1 MHNVPIRYIK
11 MDENQD
17 PRLTSRIR
25 NSPVLDLSI
34 LQHSGNQET
43 CARLY
48 DVGES
53 RARNCNLES
62 RIADP

>member
-1 MHNVPIRYIK
+1 

-34 LQHSGNQET
+34 LQHNGNQET
-43 CARLY
+43 ISNTEHDL
-48 DVGES
+48 
-53 RARNCNLES
+53 
-62 RIADP
+62 